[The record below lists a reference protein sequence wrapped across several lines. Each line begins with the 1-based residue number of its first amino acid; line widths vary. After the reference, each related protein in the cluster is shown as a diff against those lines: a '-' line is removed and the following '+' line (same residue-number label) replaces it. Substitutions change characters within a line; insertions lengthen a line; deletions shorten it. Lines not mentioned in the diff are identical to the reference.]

1 MEMRWTLTV
10 KQLQDRHVV
19 LEGKSGEFFV
29 PRQTVYIPSYLR
41 EGDTVR
47 LENTVHFGRARLACQ
62 VVPAEITALPEDV
75 NDPLC
80 GPTQYLVVYEHNA
93 PAIG

>member
-1 MEMRWTLTV
+1 MRWTLTV
-10 KQLQDRHVV
+10 KRVSERHVI

-29 PRQTVYIPSYLR
+29 PRETVYIPSYLR

-62 VVPAEITALPEDV
+62 VVPQEAMVLQDDM
-75 NDPLC
+75 NDPQA
-80 GPTQYLVVYEHNA
+80 GARFLVVYEHNA
-93 PAIG
+93 PALC